1 MDFTK
6 FDDNSSSTENSE
18 INGAEE
24 SELGDAQMDS
34 THHESRDDMDSNKE
48 EEEEGSADDDDS
60 DSDENEAEEE
70 AILVAEINRLQE
82 EVCC

>member
-48 EEEEGSADDDDS
+48 EEGSADDDDS
-60 DSDENEAEEE
+60 DSDENGEEE